1 MSAPA
6 TPREAE
12 RQFREEGFSR
22 KAAKIAVAGM
32 RRQGAFQQKPK
43 KPFLTRI
50 FNALT
55 GESRNGN

>member
-12 RQFREEGFSR
+12 RQFREQGFSR

-32 RRQGAFQQKPK
+32 RRQGAFEQKTK
-43 KPFLTRI
+43 QNFLTRL
-50 FNALT
+50 FRAMT
-55 GESRNGN
+55 GE